1 MEIMQS
7 KKKKYVF
14 DLDGTICTNTD
25 GKYNF
30 AEPFEERIKYIN
42 YLYELGNEI
51 IIYTARG
58 MGSTNNNQIMAIN
71 KYFIL
76 TQEQLKK
83 WNVKYHY
90 LILGK
95 PSGDYYI
102 DDKGIN
108 DNEFF
113 KRNTP

>member
-1 MEIMQS
+1 M
-7 KKKKYVF
+7 KYIF
-14 DLDGTICTNTD
+14 DLDNTLCIT
-25 GKYNF
+25 
-30 AEPFEERIKYIN
+30 EESNYFNSIPLLDRIKIVN
-42 YLYELGNEI
+42 KLYDEGNII

-58 MGSTNNNQIMAIN
+58 MGSTNNNQIKAIQ
-71 KYFIL
+71 KYYSL
-76 TQEQLKK
+76 TETQLKN
-83 WNVKYHY
+83 WGIQYHD

>member
-1 MEIMQS
+1 
-7 KKKKYVF
+7 
-14 DLDGTICTNTD
+14 
-25 GKYNF
+25 
-30 AEPFEERIKYIN
+30 
-42 YLYELGNEI
+42 
-51 IIYTARG
+51 
-58 MGSTNNNQIMAIN
+58 MGSTDNNQIKAIK
-71 KYFIL
+71 KYYSL
-76 TQEQLKK
+76 TEAQLKL
-83 WNVKYHY
+83 WNVKYHN